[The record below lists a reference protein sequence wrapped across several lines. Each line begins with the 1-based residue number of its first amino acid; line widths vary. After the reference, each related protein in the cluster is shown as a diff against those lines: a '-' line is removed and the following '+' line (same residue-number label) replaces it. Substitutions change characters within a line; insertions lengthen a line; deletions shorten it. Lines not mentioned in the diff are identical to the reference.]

1 MEDYLSNLYKV
12 ITTVSL
18 RKLCF
23 QIHCFVKRL
32 EDQDAC
38 ELLGQIMH
46 CQVVVG
52 GSHGFP
58 SVEGVS

>member
-12 ITTVSL
+12 ITTES
-18 RKLCF
+18 LCF

-32 EDQDAC
+32 EDQDTC
-38 ELLGQIMH
+38 ELLGQIMQ
-46 CQVVVG
+46 CQVVVS

-58 SVEGVS
+58 SIKGVS